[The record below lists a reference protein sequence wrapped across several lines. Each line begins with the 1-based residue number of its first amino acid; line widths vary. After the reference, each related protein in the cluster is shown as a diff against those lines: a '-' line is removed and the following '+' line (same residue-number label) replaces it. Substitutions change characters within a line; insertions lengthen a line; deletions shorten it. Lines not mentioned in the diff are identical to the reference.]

1 MEKPEQDSLPLG
13 YEQPDLLDRLLAF
26 LLAVAAGIAVWLFT
40 PAGLHP
46 LAWNDAAIAAGLMPP
61 EAATP
66 GVARLVMAGIFQ
78 VLGVAKGEVALS
90 LLGAASAG
98 LLVAF
103 VYLCLREFLPAVLS
117 LRSESTRWTF
127 VLERIVAAVG
137 ALVFLR
143 AEPVWRLSQTFSA
156 QLLLLVGTVGFLRL
170 FLRLLHYG
178 HFSTAYLCLL
188 LLGALSAESPLG
200 LLLAGASLIV
210 TLVARSYSWRPDLRY
225 LNPMLMELSKWRLSL
240 FFALGF
246 LLVLG
251 ADVMGFVSLCG
262 LAATEMNY
270 GALAVD
276 WIVRYGLVA
285 WHAATP
291 LGWILILIF
300 ALLPFG
306 VAALNARRATDDD
319 AFLPFRIG
327 ILFVALAIVSLA
339 PLSTFPNLR
348 FWVWTR
354 GDVVASPSLLG
365 LIALALAVVF
375 ALALAVFFYDIWC
388 RDHKRIA
395 LQRFPELIED
405 GAFAHQHFHWRWRKT
420 ISAVTILL
428 VLVAVWPGRREQ
440 ATRALAHVLDQ
451 AIRGTVQE
459 CEGAKVVVTDG
470 SLDAALRLAA
480 AAEGRKLLPLAMMAG
495 RGVHERHL
503 RLEAAVN
510 EEEQALLALGTA
522 DALKVWAQGPAERLG
537 EVALQLGFEM
547 WRNRRMMRPPAGGFT
562 LRAGVPRERLA
573 TGAALARDLA
583 RQAVALQK
591 ASAYTRCEDRLLRE
605 KFLFAQ
611 WRLARI
617 AAVRAED
624 EDAAKDIAA
633 SRADAELATE
643 RDDLNPELKRIRDAV
658 NWLRSREG
666 DSLTPREGL
675 RIALERA
682 DFQLAR
688 RYATPIL
695 HADPSNPDANF
706 GMGMSYFIEEKFTQ
720 AEPFLKAALERRPDE
735 PAYLNNLAVCC
746 YKGGRFEEALGWA
759 RKALAK
765 LPDSPAVRKTHA
777 EIAKAV
783 EEHRAKGGAK

>member
-26 LLAVAAGIAVWLFT
+26 LLAVVAGVAVWLFS
-40 PAGLHP
+40 PVGLHP
-46 LAWNDAAIAAGLMPP
+46 LAWNDAALAAGLMPP
-61 EAATP
+61 ETATP
-66 GVARLVMAGIFQ
+66 GVARLVMAGVFQ
-78 VLGVAKGEVALS
+78 VLGVARGMMALS

-98 LLVAF
+98 LLVAL
-103 VYLCLREFLPAVLS
+103 VYLSLREFLPAVLS

-127 VLERIVAAVG
+127 VLERLVAAVG

-143 AEPVWRLSQTFSA
+143 AEPVWRLAQTFSA
-156 QLLLLVGTVGFLRL
+156 QLLLLVGTIGFLRL

-178 HFSTAYLCLL
+178 RFSTAYACLL
-188 LLGALSAESPLG
+188 LLGALAAESPLG
-200 LLLAGASLIV
+200 LLLAVFALVV
-210 TLVARSYSWRPDLRY
+210 TWVARSYSWRPDLRY

-240 FFALGF
+240 FFVLGF

-251 ADVMGFVSLCG
+251 ADAVGFVCLGG
-262 LAATEMNY
+262 LAATEMTY

-285 WHAATP
+285 WRAATP

-300 ALLPFG
+300 AVLPFG

-327 ILFVALAIVSLA
+327 ILFVSLAIVSLA

-365 LIALALAVVF
+365 LISLALAVVF
-375 ALALAVFFYDIWC
+375 ALALAVFLYDIWC

-428 VLVAVWPGRREQ
+428 VAVAVWPGRREQ
-440 ATRALAHVLDQ
+440 ASRGLAQVLDRF
-451 AIRGTVQE
+451 IGGTVQE
-459 CEGAKVVVTDG
+459 CAGAKAVVTDG

-480 AAEGRKLLPLAMMAG
+480 AAKGDRLLPLSMMAG
-495 RGVHERHL
+495 RSVYERHL
-503 RLEAAVN
+503 RLAAAVN

-547 WRNRRMMRPPAGGFT
+547 WRNRRGARPPAGGFT
-562 LRAGVPRERLA
+562 LR
-573 TGAALARDLA
+573 TGAGELLAAGTAEARELA
-583 RQAVALQK
+583 RQVADLQK
-591 ASAYTRCEDRLLRE
+591 AEAYTWCEDGLLRE

-624 EDAAKDIAA
+624 EEAARDIGA

-643 RDDLNPELKRIRDAV
+643 LDDLNPELKRIRDAV

-706 GMGMSYFIEEKFTQ
+706 GMGMSYFIEEKYTQ

-746 YKGGRFEEALGWA
+746 YKDGRFGEALVWA

-783 EEHRAKGGAK
+783 EGLQTKGGVE